1 VQKTC
6 FIINAHSSVSRNL
19 SLAIVNRS
27 DELMNLIR
35 VFRVFLILCTAFAGS
50 CALLE
55 TEPPKKPAPTG
66 LIATPPTY
74 YSTAKARYLGTKYKD
89 NLDRLV
95 ARIVRNPKTGNL
107 QFANNISSVGGI
119 GFFTHSAAKSPDERY
134 LEVVLGTSET
144 FETKGA
150 HSEKVARLFSLY
162 GTELLVMLSGD
173 AEIYQDKELSG
184 YGLNLA
190 WRNVA
195 TGNTGG
201 RVVMER
207 AIVYFRKERVRSFLR
222 QEFNQNELLSDAVI
236 FAVEEDGPLQ
246 LLSYRPQ
253 EVRPDFRPAIREDN
267 LAAAEIPPKP
277 VPAPALKEPV
287 QGAEEKIDK
296 AKMDS
301 PRIKESGPTPVTKP
315 GAVEAPAKAEVPVVA
330 EPTSVVDARKP
341 ATSPTELAAKA
352 PPVPP
357 LATEQLAAKESTDVV
372 GKTTQP
378 SVESRQEVRREPIQ
392 SSVPAPD
399 AVVKKP
405 ASVEA
410 NSHEPI
416 ASAVV
421 APRTTALVEKA
432 AETALP
438 VPAAKMP
445 EAAKS
450 APVPSKM
457 KADPAIVTPKLE
469 SPPPAPKI
477 AVEPPE
483 KQSVEVRPLEDTV
496 SPAQPVI
503 EASAAK
509 PVEVESPASSPPVVA
524 KAENKPTVVKP
535 AGEMA
540 APVSRAAAE
549 VQPPMATLPTA
560 AIKTPEP
567 VTPARSPTRAAEVE
581 PVIVAPKPAVAPK
594 IAVEPQQTQPAVE
607 AKARE
612 TVALPPALPADSP
625 SKPKSAEVKPP
636 VSAAKVPA
644 KAEPNPS
651 VVKPS
656 VEIAAPVSELAKP
669 KAKAPVATWPAPTV
683 KIPEP
688 GRLLEPASSMPL
700 SSATEIEQ
708 AVVRIKPAAPAV
720 APTPRENTG
729 DKTAGEQIAL
739 LKNKPIEALPES
751 KPLVRPV
758 PRSLEGF
765 IVQLAFNDKEKAQRW
780 AEGMEKRGYAVS
792 ITEAGMEGALRV
804 RLGNFAQRDEAERQ
818 LRNFKQEGLTGI
830 IINLPQ
836 GFRPGARSSIP

>member
-1 VQKTC
+1 M
-6 FIINAHSSVSRNL
+6 I
-19 SLAIVNRS
+19 
-27 DELMNLIR
+27 LIR
-35 VFRVFLILCTAFAGS
+35 VFRVFLILCTGFAGS

-55 TEPPKKPAPTG
+55 MEPPKKPAMTG

-246 LLSYRPQ
+246 LVSYRPQ
-253 EVRPDFRPAIREDN
+253 EIRPDFRPAIREDD
-267 LAAAEIPPKP
+267 LAAAKP
-277 VPAPALKEPV
+277 APAPALKETT
-287 QGAEEKIDK
+287 QRAEEKINK
-296 AKMDS
+296 ARIDS
-301 PRIKESGPTPVTKP
+301 SRIKESSPTPAATNL
-315 GAVEAPAKAEVPVVA
+315 GAVEAPAKAKVPVVA
-330 EPTSVVDARKP
+330 EPKSVVVARKAAAP
-341 ATSPTELAAKA
+341 PTEQPTKA
-352 PPVPP
+352 PPIPP
-357 LATEQLAAKESTDVV
+357 HVTEQLAAKERAGVV
-372 GKTTQP
+372 GKINQP
-378 SVESRQEVRREPIQ
+378 PVERRQEARREPTQ
-392 SSVPAPD
+392 SSAPAPD
-399 AVVKKP
+399 AVVVKESAPVKGKP
-405 ASVEA
+405 G
-410 NSHEPI
+410 EPV
-416 ASAVV
+416 ASAAV
-421 APRTTALVEKA
+421 APGTTALVEKA
-432 AETALP
+432 SETVLP
-438 VPAAKMP
+438 VPAAKIP

-450 APVPSKM
+450 APVPSKAARAM
-457 KADPAIVTPKLE
+457 VTPKLV
-469 SPPPAPKI
+469 SPPLAPKI
-477 AVEPPE
+477 AVDPPE
-483 KQSVEVRPLEDTV
+483 QQSVEVRPREDTV
-496 SPAQPVI
+496 SPARPVI
-503 EASAAK
+503 ESSAAK
-509 PVEVESPASSPPVVA
+509 PVEVESRVSSLPVAA
-524 KAENKPTVVKP
+524 KVENKPTVVKP
-535 AGEMA
+535 AEEMA
-540 APVSRAAAE
+540 APVSRVAAE
-549 VQPPMATLPTA
+549 AQPPKAPLPTPA
-560 AIKTPEP
+560 KKNPASG
-567 VTPARSPTRAAEVE
+567 TPARLPTSPAKVE
-581 PVIVAPKPAVAPK
+581 PVVVAPKPAVAPK
-594 IAVEPQQTQPAVE
+594 VAVEPQQTQPAVE

-612 TVALPPALPADSP
+612 TAALLPAQPADSP
-625 SKPKSAEVKPP
+625 SKPKSPAVKPP
-636 VSAAKVPA
+636 VSAPIVPA
-644 KAEPNPS
+644 KAEPDPS

-656 VEIAAPVSELAKP
+656 VEIAAPVSELAMP
-669 KAKAPVATWPAPTV
+669 KAKTPVATLPAPTV
-683 KIPEP
+683 KIPES
-688 GRLLEPASSMPL
+688 GRVLEPASSMPL
-700 SSATEIEQ
+700 SSTTKIEQ
-708 AVVRIKPAAPAV
+708 AGARTKPAAPAV

-729 DKTAGEQIAL
+729 DKTTGEQIAL
-739 LKNKPIEALPES
+739 LKSKPIEALPES

-765 IVQLAFNDKEKAQRW
+765 IVQLAFNDKEKARRW

-792 ITEAGMEGALRV
+792 ITKAGTEGALRV
-804 RLGNFAQRDEAERQ
+804 RLGNFTQREDAERQ

-836 GFRPGARSSIP
+836 GFRPEARSSIP